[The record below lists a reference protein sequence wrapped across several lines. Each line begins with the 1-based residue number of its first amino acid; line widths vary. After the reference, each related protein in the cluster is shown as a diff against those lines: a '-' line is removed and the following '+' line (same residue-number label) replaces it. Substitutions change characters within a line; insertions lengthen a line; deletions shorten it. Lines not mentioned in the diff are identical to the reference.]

1 MRALLHLRLSL
12 SGEVEIF
19 HSELDGEVSELA
31 LEFAHSSAFC
41 QPVCGIWVMQRMVV
55 DARFD
60 EV

>member
-1 MRALLHLRLSL
+1 
-12 SGEVEIF
+12 VEIL

-31 LEFAHSSAFC
+31 LDFAHSSAFR